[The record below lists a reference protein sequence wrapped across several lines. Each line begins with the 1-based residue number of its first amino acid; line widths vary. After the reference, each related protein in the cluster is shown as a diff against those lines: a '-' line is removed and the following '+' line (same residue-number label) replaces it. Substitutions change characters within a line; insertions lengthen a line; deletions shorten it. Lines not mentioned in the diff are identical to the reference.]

1 MLFCGTSKATALQ
14 RRSGCNYFPSSI
26 LSKRNIYIKT
36 REILLKYFDIVA
48 IVEFGSG
55 TFSKTD
61 TNTITL
67 FLRRKDNNPD
77 IAEYYKNIQK
87 KENYAKICFC
97 SQARGN

>member
-1 MLFCGTSKATALQ
+1 M
-14 RRSGCNYFPSSI
+14 
-26 LSKRNIYIKT
+26 
-36 REILLKYFDIVA
+36 
-48 IVEFGSG
+48 EFGSG